1 MKIPLCVAL
10 SSGEG
15 NLLSYSIYFLC
26 EGLSFFWNTL
36 HLVKFMLLES
46 DVHPLKYQVFSKP
59 PPAYYSNVTICY
71 FSLQNEMASL
81 KADNQRLQKLVG
93 PASPDENT
101 DASVEK
107 QLSIG
112 DPGPALGI
120 VSIY

>member
-1 MKIPLCVAL
+1 MW
-10 SSGEG
+10 
-15 NLLSYSIYFLC
+15 F
-26 EGLSFFWNTL
+26 
-36 HLVKFMLLES
+36 ES
-46 DVHPLKYQVFSKP
+46 DVRPLKYQVFSKP
-59 PPAYYSNVTICY
+59 IAAYYSDVTICY
-71 FSLQNEMASL
+71 YSLQNEMASL

-107 QLSIG
+107 QISIG